1 MENKKIEL
9 DDFYDFKVIRIK
21 SKKEIYDIYD
31 KKEGFQGTISVDKH
45 KRITIELINNYAESL
60 MKEPWE
66 LGYLLKE
73 FKKEGYETKV
83 WVNDELFADNE
94 ELIVDLE
101 DIIKFANLTFHDI
114 FFKKIRNSEGD
125 IFYQEEYNKYIRKFK
140 NLVQI
145 EYKKTKVSSIK
156 ALEEPYIFTENER
169 EEYKIFLLDP
179 KTANI
184 MLFFVPSSNES
195 EAIKKY
201 MEIKKWKESGKDYRT
216 EKNFFAI

>member
-31 KKEGFQGTISVDKH
+31 KKEGFQGTLSVDKH

-73 FKKEGYETKV
+73 FKKEDYETKV
-83 WVNDELFADNE
+83 WVNDKLFADNE

-101 DIIKFANLTFHDI
+101 DIIKFANLTFHDV
-114 FFKKIRNSEGD
+114 FFKKI
-125 IFYQEEYNKYIRKFK
+125 
-140 NLVQI
+140 
-145 EYKKTKVSSIK
+145 KVSSIK
-156 ALEEPYIFTENER
+156 ALEEPYIFAENER
-169 EEYKIFLLDP
+169 EEYKIFLSDP

-195 EAIKKY
+195 EAIRKY
-201 MEIKKWKESGKDYRT
+201 MEIKKWKETEKDYRI
-216 EKNFFAI
+216 ES

>member
-9 DDFYDFKVIRIK
+9 DDFYDFKIIRIK
-21 SKKEIYDIYD
+21 SKKEVYDIYD
-31 KKEGFQGTISVDKH
+31 KKEGFQGTVKFDEQ
-45 KRITIELINNYAESL
+45 KRITIELINNYAERL
-60 MKEPWE
+60 KKEPWE
-66 LGYLLKE
+66 LGYLLRE
-73 FKKEGYETKV
+73 LKKEGYETKV
-83 WVNDELFADNE
+83 WVNDDLFADNE

-156 ALEEPYIFTENER
+156 TFEEPYIIAENER
-169 EEYKIFLLDP
+169 EEYKIFLSDE

-201 MEIKKWKESGKDYRT
+201 MEIKKWKETEKDYRT
-216 EKNFFAI
+216 EK

>member
-156 ALEEPYIFTENER
+156 ALEEPYIFAENER
-169 EEYKIFLLDP
+169 EEYKIFLSDP

-201 MEIKKWKESGKDYRT
+201 MEIKKWKESGKDYRI
-216 EKNFFAI
+216 EK

>member
-83 WVNDELFADNE
+83 WVNDDLFADNE

-156 ALEEPYIFTENER
+156 ALEEPYIFAENER
-169 EEYKIFLLDP
+169 EEYKIFLSDP

-201 MEIKKWKESGKDYRT
+201 IEIKKWKESGKDYRT
-216 EKNFFAI
+216 EK

>member
-156 ALEEPYIFTENER
+156 ALEEPYIFAENER
-169 EEYKIFLLDP
+169 EEYKIFLSDP

-201 MEIKKWKESGKDYRT
+201 MEIKKWKENGKDYRT
-216 EKNFFAI
+216 EK

>member
-9 DDFYDFKVIRIK
+9 DDFYDFKIIRIK
-21 SKKEIYDIYD
+21 SKKEVYDIYD
-31 KKEGFQGTISVDKH
+31 KKEGFQGTVKFDEQ
-45 KRITIELINNYAESL
+45 KRITIELINNYAERL
-60 MKEPWE
+60 KKEPWE

-156 ALEEPYIFTENER
+156 TFEEPYIIAENER
-169 EEYKIFLLDP
+169 EEYKIFLSDE

-201 MEIKKWKESGKDYRT
+201 MEIKKWKETEKDYRT
-216 EKNFFAI
+216 EK

>member
-66 LGYLLKE
+66 LSYLLKE

-83 WVNDELFADNE
+83 WVNDDLFADNE

-156 ALEEPYIFTENER
+156 ALEEPYIFAENER
-169 EEYKIFLLDP
+169 EEYKIFLSDP

-216 EKNFFAI
+216 EK

>member
-156 ALEEPYIFTENER
+156 TLEEPYIFAENER
-169 EEYKIFLLDP
+169 EEYKIFLSEP
-179 KTANI
+179 RTANI

-201 MEIKKWKESGKDYRT
+201 MEIKKWKENGKDYRT
-216 EKNFFAI
+216 EK

>member
-156 ALEEPYIFTENER
+156 VLEEPYIFAENER
-169 EEYKIFLLDP
+169 EEYKIFLSDP

-201 MEIKKWKESGKDYRT
+201 MEIKKWKESGKDYRI
-216 EKNFFAI
+216 EK

>member
-83 WVNDELFADNE
+83 WVNDDLFADNE

-156 ALEEPYIFTENER
+156 TFEEPYIIAENER
-169 EEYKIFLLDP
+169 EEYKIFLSDE

-201 MEIKKWKESGKDYRT
+201 MEIKKWKETEKDYRT
-216 EKNFFAI
+216 EK

>member
-83 WVNDELFADNE
+83 WVNDDLFADNE

-156 ALEEPYIFTENER
+156 ALEEPYIFAENER
-169 EEYKIFLLDP
+169 EEYKIFLSDP

-216 EKNFFAI
+216 EK

>member
-45 KRITIELINNYAESL
+45 KRITIELINNYAERL
-60 MKEPWE
+60 KKEPWE
-66 LGYLLKE
+66 LGYLLRE
-73 FKKEGYETKV
+73 LKKEGYETKV

-156 ALEEPYIFTENER
+156 ALEEPYIFAENER
-169 EEYKIFLLDP
+169 EEYKIFLSDP

-201 MEIKKWKESGKDYRT
+201 MEIKKWKESGKNYRI
-216 EKNFFAI
+216 EK

>member
-156 ALEEPYIFTENER
+156 ALEEPYIFSENER
-169 EEYKIFLLDP
+169 EEYKIFLSDP

-201 MEIKKWKESGKDYRT
+201 MEIKKWKESGKDYKT
-216 EKNFFAI
+216 EK

>member
-156 ALEEPYIFTENER
+156 TLEEPYIFAENER
-169 EEYKIFLLDP
+169 EEYKIFLSDP
-179 KTANI
+179 RTANI

-201 MEIKKWKESGKDYRT
+201 MEIKKWKENGKDYRT
-216 EKNFFAI
+216 EK

>member
-114 FFKKIRNSEGD
+114 FFKKIKNSEGD

-156 ALEEPYIFTENER
+156 TFEEPYIIAENER
-169 EEYKIFLLDP
+169 EEYKIFLSDE

-201 MEIKKWKESGKDYRT
+201 MEIKKWKETEKNYRT
-216 EKNFFAI
+216 EK

>member
-83 WVNDELFADNE
+83 WVNDDLFADNE
-94 ELIVDLE
+94 ELIVDLG

-156 ALEEPYIFTENER
+156 TFEEPYIIAENER
-169 EEYKIFLLDP
+169 EEYKIFLSDE

-201 MEIKKWKESGKDYRT
+201 MEIKKWKENGKDYRT
-216 EKNFFAI
+216 EK

>member
-31 KKEGFQGTISVDKH
+31 KKEGFQGTLSVDKH

-73 FKKEGYETKV
+73 FKKEDYETKV
-83 WVNDELFADNE
+83 WVNDKLFADNE

-101 DIIKFANLTFHDI
+101 DIIKFANLTFHDV
-114 FFKKIRNSEGD
+114 FFKKIKNSKGD

-156 ALEEPYIFTENER
+156 ALEEPYIFAENER
-169 EEYKIFLLDP
+169 EEYKIFLSDP

-195 EAIKKY
+195 EAIRKY
-201 MEIKKWKESGKDYRT
+201 MEIKKWKETEKDYRI
-216 EKNFFAI
+216 ES

>member
-156 ALEEPYIFTENER
+156 ALEEPYIFAENER
-169 EEYKIFLLDP
+169 EEYKIFLSDP

-201 MEIKKWKESGKDYRT
+201 MEIKKWKESGK
-216 EKNFFAI
+216 EL

>member
-83 WVNDELFADNE
+83 WVNDDLFADNE

-156 ALEEPYIFTENER
+156 TFEEPYIIAENER
-169 EEYKIFLLDP
+169 EEYKIFLSDE
-179 KTANI
+179 KTAKI

-201 MEIKKWKESGKDYRT
+201 MEIKKWKETEKDYRT
-216 EKNFFAI
+216 EK

>member
-60 MKEPWE
+60 MKKPWE

-125 IFYQEEYNKYIRKFK
+125 IFYLEEHNKYTRKFK

-156 ALEEPYIFTENER
+156 ALEEPYIFAENER
-169 EEYKIFLLDP
+169 EEYKIFLSDP

-201 MEIKKWKESGKDYRT
+201 MEIKKWKENGKDYRT
-216 EKNFFAI
+216 EK

>member
-21 SKKEIYDIYD
+21 SKKKIYDIYD
-31 KKEGFQGTISVDKH
+31 KKEGFQGTVEVDKH
-45 KRITIELINNYAESL
+45 KRITIELINNYAEKL
-60 MKEPWE
+60 KKKPWE

-156 ALEEPYIFTENER
+156 ALEEPYIFAENER
-169 EEYKIFLLDP
+169 EEYKIFLSDP

-216 EKNFFAI
+216 EK

>member
-73 FKKEGYETKV
+73 FKKDGYETKV

-156 ALEEPYIFTENER
+156 TLEEPYIFAENER
-169 EEYKIFLLDP
+169 EEYKIFLSDP
-179 KTANI
+179 RAANI
-184 MLFFVPSSNES
+184 MLFFVPSSKES

-201 MEIKKWKESGKDYRT
+201 MEIKKWKENGKDYRT
-216 EKNFFAI
+216 EK

>member
-156 ALEEPYIFTENER
+156 ALEEPYIFAENER
-169 EEYKIFLLDP
+169 EEYKIFLSDE

-201 MEIKKWKESGKDYRT
+201 MEIKKWKENGKDYRT
-216 EKNFFAI
+216 EK

>member
-9 DDFYDFKVIRIK
+9 DNFYDFKVIRIK

-83 WVNDELFADNE
+83 WVNDDLFADNE

-156 ALEEPYIFTENER
+156 ALEEPYIFAENER
-169 EEYKIFLLDP
+169 EEYKIFLSDP

-216 EKNFFAI
+216 EK

>member
-156 ALEEPYIFTENER
+156 ALEEPYIFSENER
-169 EEYKIFLLDP
+169 EEYKIFLSDP

-216 EKNFFAI
+216 EK

>member
-156 ALEEPYIFTENER
+156 TFEEPYIIAENER
-169 EEYKIFLLDP
+169 EEYKIFLSDE

-201 MEIKKWKESGKDYRT
+201 MEIKKWKETEKNYRT
-216 EKNFFAI
+216 EK

>member
-156 ALEEPYIFTENER
+156 ALEEPYIFAENER
-169 EEYKIFLLDP
+169 EEYKIFLSDP

-201 MEIKKWKESGKDYRT
+201 MEIKKWKERGKDYRT
-216 EKNFFAI
+216 EK

>member
-45 KRITIELINNYAESL
+45 KRITIELINNYAERL
-60 MKEPWE
+60 KKEPWE
-66 LGYLLKE
+66 LGYLLRE
-73 FKKEGYETKV
+73 LKKEGYETKV

-156 ALEEPYIFTENER
+156 VLEEPYIFAENER
-169 EEYKIFLLDP
+169 EEYKIFLSDP

-201 MEIKKWKESGKDYRT
+201 MEIKKWKESGKNYRI
-216 EKNFFAI
+216 EK

>member
-9 DDFYDFKVIRIK
+9 DNFYDFKVIRIK

-156 ALEEPYIFTENER
+156 ALEEPYIFAENER
-169 EEYKIFLLDP
+169 EEYKIFLSDP

-201 MEIKKWKESGKDYRT
+201 MEIKKWKENGKDYRT
-216 EKNFFAI
+216 EK

>member
-156 ALEEPYIFTENER
+156 ALEEPYIFAENER
-169 EEYKIFLLDP
+169 EEYKIFLSDP

-216 EKNFFAI
+216 EK

>member
-31 KKEGFQGTISVDKH
+31 KKEGFQGTVEVDKH
-45 KRITIELINNYAESL
+45 KRITIELINNYAEKL
-60 MKEPWE
+60 KKEPWE

-156 ALEEPYIFTENER
+156 ALEEPYIFAENER
-169 EEYKIFLLDP
+169 EEYKIFLSDP

-216 EKNFFAI
+216 EK

>member
-1 MENKKIEL
+1 MKNKKIEL
-9 DDFYDFKVIRIK
+9 DDFYDFKIIRIK
-21 SKKEIYDIYD
+21 SKKEVYDIYD
-31 KKEGFQGTISVDKH
+31 KKEGFQGTIEFDKH
-45 KRITIELINNYAESL
+45 KRITIELINNYAEKL
-60 MKEPWE
+60 KQEPWE
-66 LGYLLKE
+66 LGYLLRE
-73 FKKEGYETKV
+73 FKKEGYETKI
-83 WVNDELFADNE
+83 WVNDEFFADNE
-94 ELIVDLE
+94 ELIIDLE

-156 ALEEPYIFTENER
+156 ALEEPYIFAENER
-169 EEYKIFLLDP
+169 EEYKIFLSDP

-216 EKNFFAI
+216 EK

>member
-94 ELIVDLE
+94 ELIVNLE

-156 ALEEPYIFTENER
+156 ALEEPYIFAENER
-169 EEYKIFLLDP
+169 EEYKIFLSDP

-216 EKNFFAI
+216 EK

>member
-156 ALEEPYIFTENER
+156 ALEEPYIFAENER
-169 EEYKIFLLDP
+169 EEYKIFLSDQ

-184 MLFFVPSSNES
+184 MFFFAPSLNES

-201 MEIKKWKESGKDYRT
+201 MEIKKWKENGKDYRT
-216 EKNFFAI
+216 EK